1 MPRPASKSV
10 PLDDVV
16 EWEDLPA
23 LLRVSITRR
32 AMADATATLAQ
43 HAEIVAREMK
53 VGRLADRGGPA
64 ALRLYAE
71 LIRGFVLVVEDGMAR
86 A

>member
-1 MPRPASKSV
+1 MPRPASK
-10 PLDDVV
+10 PAPPDDDPA
-16 EWEDLPA
+16 WEDLPA
-23 LLRVSITRR
+23 PLRLSITRR

-43 HAEIVAREMK
+43 HAEIVAREMEA
-53 VGRLADRGGPA
+53 GRLTDRGGPA

-71 LIRGFVLVVEDGMAR
+71 LIRGFALVAEPDMAR